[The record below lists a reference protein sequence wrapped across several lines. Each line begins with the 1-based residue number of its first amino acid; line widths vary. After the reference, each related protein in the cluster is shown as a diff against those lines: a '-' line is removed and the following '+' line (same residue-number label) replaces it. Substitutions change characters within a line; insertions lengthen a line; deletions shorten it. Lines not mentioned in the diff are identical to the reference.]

1 MTTCRTC
8 GTRDRVVALPA
19 PAPIQSNEPNPPN
32 EPTGSD
38 QPSPSARGD
47 EAERLPAALLL
58 RVWPEGD
65 ELRCRLLGFPD
76 LSARPGVVAVAHGI
90 DAICDA
96 VRRWLHEL

>member
-8 GTRDRVVALPA
+8 STRDRVVALPA
-19 PAPIQSNEPNPPN
+19 REPKLSN

-38 QPSPSARGD
+38 QPSRSDRGY
-47 EAERLPAALLL
+47 EAERPPAALLL

-76 LSARPGVVAVAHGI
+76 LSARPRVVAVAHGI

>member
-8 GTRDRVVALPA
+8 STRDRVVALPA
-19 PAPIQSNEPNPPN
+19 AEPNPLKPN
-32 EPTGSD
+32 PLNRPTGSD
-38 QPSPSARGD
+38 QQSPSDRGT
-47 EAERLPAALLL
+47 EAERPPAALLL

-76 LSARPGVVAVAHGI
+76 LSARPEVVAVAHGI

-96 VRRWLHEL
+96 VCRWLHEL